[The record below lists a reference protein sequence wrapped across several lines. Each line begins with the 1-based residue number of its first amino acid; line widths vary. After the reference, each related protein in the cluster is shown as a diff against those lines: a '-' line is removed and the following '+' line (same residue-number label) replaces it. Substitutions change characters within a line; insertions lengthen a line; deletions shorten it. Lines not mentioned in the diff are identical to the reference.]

1 MEQGKIRVRFAPS
14 LTGQLHVSN
23 ARTALCNWL
32 FARRGGG
39 RLILR
44 IENAEGDGSEARFEK
59 QLIEDLKWLGLDW
72 DEGPNEPGTKG
83 ANRGE
88 SGKIESGK
96 GEFGPYRQSGRLQI
110 YAQHAERLLGEGKAY
125 RCFCTPEELE
135 AERKALEER
144 QMPQVYSGRCRGLSA
159 RVIKRNLAANMPF
172 AIRLKIGEESLRF
185 QDILRG
191 PVESHAETVGDP
203 ILVRT
208 GTEAEPGVPVYNY
221 VVAVDDALMGV
232 THVIRSDEYVA
243 STPRQVAIYE
253 AFGWHVP
260 LFAHLPPILGVDRE
274 PLSKRHGATS
284 IATLREMGYLP
295 ETLVNHL
302 ALLGGVAEN
311 GETERLTLQDLAP
324 QFSLE
329 RVASAPAVFDFDRLN
344 ALNRHFIKTA
354 SPVRLA
360 AMTWEYF
367 GGLLPE
373 KDDASDEVLVWFVRL
388 LELFVYS
395 VDHLDQ
401 LTAKALFV
409 FGFDPDVARARLENA
424 AVLATDSARMVLA
437 ELADRARANSLPVTP
452 QLFKRWMDEIQQA
465 TGVKDEELIHPL
477 RIAITGTQSGPG
489 LDKLIPVIEQ
499 GAGLALG
506 VHSVRQRIERFVGV

>member
-23 ARTALCNWL
+23 VRTALCNWL
-32 FARRGGG
+32 FARRSGGSF
-39 RLILR
+39 ILR
-44 IENAEGDGSEARFEK
+44 IENVEGDGSEARFEK
-59 QLIEDLKWLGLDW
+59 RLIEDLKWLGLDW
-72 DEGPNEPGTKG
+72 DEGPNEPETKG
-83 ANRGE
+83 PKKGD
-88 SGKIESGK
+88 SGK
-96 GEFGPYRQSGRLQI
+96 GESGRGEHGPYRQSDRLQI

-185 QDILRG
+185 EDIVRG
-191 PVESHAETVGDP
+191 PVECQAETLGDP

-221 VVAVDDALMGV
+221 VVTVDDALMGV
-232 THVIRSDEYVA
+232 THVIRGDEYVA
-243 STPRQVAIYE
+243 NTPRQVAIYE
-253 AFGWHVP
+253 AFGWRVP

-274 PLSKRHGATS
+274 PFSKRHGATS

-295 ETLVNHL
+295 ETLVNHM
-302 ALLGGVAEN
+302 ALLGAGAEE
-311 GETERLTLQDLAP
+311 GESERFTLQELAQ
-324 QFSLE
+324 QFTLQ
-329 RVASAPAVFDFDRLN
+329 RVAAAPAVFDFDRLN
-344 ALNRHFIKTA
+344 SLNRLFIKAA

-360 AMTWEYF
+360 AMAWEYF

-373 KDDASDEVLVWFVRL
+373 KEDASDEVLVWFVRL
-388 LELFVYS
+388 LELFVHS
-395 VDHLDQ
+395 VEHLDQ

-409 FGFDPDVARARLENA
+409 FGFDPEVARARLENA
-424 AVLATDSARMVLA
+424 AVLMTDSARMVLA

-452 QLFKRWMDEIQQA
+452 QLFKRWLDEIQKA
-465 TGVKDEELIHPL
+465 TGVKDEELIHPV
-477 RIAITGTQSGPG
+477 RIAITGTQLGPEF
-489 LDKLIPVIEQ
+489 DKLIPVIEQ

-506 VHSVRQRIERFVGV
+506 VASVRQRVERFVGV